1 MWGLLLHAFLYFLPE
16 IPALRF
22 RAPTRNFRRH
32 RPPHAAKEYTA
43 THQPHAHRGLRSVK
57 LSKRAV
63 KFVCAIGA

>member
-32 RPPHAAKEYTA
+32 RPPHAAEGASRAISIPASQLQTTTA
-43 THQPHAHRGLRSVK
+43 MDPY
-57 LSKRAV
+57 
-63 KFVCAIGA
+63 

>member
-32 RPPHAAKEYTA
+32 RPPHAAEGA
-43 THQPHAHRGLRSVK
+43 SRAISIPD
-57 LSKRAV
+57 LSTPNYYRNVPILKNTG
-63 KFVCAIGA
+63 KP

>member
-32 RPPHAAKEYTA
+32 LPHAAEGA
-43 THQPHAHRGLRSVK
+43 SRAISIPD
-57 LSKRAV
+57 LSTPNCYRNVPILKNTG
-63 KFVCAIGA
+63 KP